1 MLPAH
6 RASHTYNL
14 MIALLKAEIPSSNY
28 VFELVRLQKLRWPGR
43 DIDFFFHPPL
53 SFYPRLFFF
62 IRDFF
67 SFFFIRDF
75 FSSATLFFSSTIF
88 FYTRLFFYPR
98 LFLFAACV
106 ETYSHVLWS
115 RPEIESR
122 QYGSS
127 NGGRRY
133 RGYYTVAR
141 RYEFYVRV
149 ARTISQSQPDSM
161 T

>member
-75 FSSATLFFSSTIF
+75 FSSATLFFHPRF
-88 FYTRLFFYPR
+88 FFIRDSFFIRDFFFLPR
-98 LFLFAACV
+98 VLRRTL
-106 ETYSHVLWS
+106 TYSGAGLRS
-115 RPEIESR
+115 RAGNMAAAMAGEDIEDITR
-122 QYGSS
+122 WREDMNFMFEWQEQYHNHSPI
-127 NGGRRY
+127 
-133 RGYYTVAR
+133 A
-141 RYEFYVRV
+141 
-149 ARTISQSQPDSM
+149 
-161 T
+161 